1 MNQLL
6 LLGGL
11 VLAIYVMNEK
21 KMFKSISSDKNNT
34 LLVVLFCGFILF
46 MCMRKKVEGL
56 ILQSDLPGGSC
67 ESIGMN
73 QHDIQVVDAN
83 DKAAFNTVTVCVTPH
98 GEGVL
103 TNAGPVARDDKT
115 DSSSPS
121 GETGGDEKTPP
132 MSNGRSGNGRNGAER
147 DGNGRNG
154 SQRNGA
160 ERDGNM
166 APKAPTVN
174 PDRAQSLQ
182 K

>member
-34 LLVVLFCGFILF
+34 LLVVLFCGVILF

-56 ILQSDLPGGSC
+56 ILQSNLPGGSC

-83 DKAAFNTVTVCVTPH
+83 DKTAFNTVTVCVTPH

-115 DSSSPS
+115 EPSNPS
-121 GETGGDEKTPP
+121 GETGGDEQKA
-132 MSNGRSGNGRNGAER
+132 MSNGGERNVNGRNG
-147 DGNGRNG
+147 NGP
-154 SQRNGA
+154 S
-160 ERDGNM
+160 GNM
-166 APKAPTVN
+166 EPKEPTVN
-174 PDRAQSLQ
+174 PDRAQALQ

>member
-21 KMFKSISSDKNNT
+21 KMFKSITSDKNNT
-34 LLVVLFCGFILF
+34 LLVVLFCGVILF

-73 QHDIQVVDAN
+73 QHDIQVVDGN
-83 DKAAFNTVTVCVTPH
+83 DKTAFNTVTVCVTPH

-121 GETGGDEKTPP
+121 TETGGDEQKA
-132 MSNGRSGNGRNGAER
+132 MGDSSARNGSQRNGAA
-147 DGNGRNG
+147 RNG

-160 ERDGNM
+160 ERGGNM

-174 PDRAQSLQ
+174 PDRAQALQ

>member
-11 VLAIYVMNEK
+11 VLVIYIMNEK

-73 QHDIQVVDAN
+73 QHDIQVVDEN
-83 DKAAFNTVTVCVTPH
+83 DKTAFNTVTVCVTPH

-121 GETGGDEKTPP
+121 GETGGDEQKP
-132 MSNGRSGNGRNGAER
+132 MSNGGDRNGNGSN
-147 DGNGRNG
+147 GNGSNG
-154 SQRNGA
+154 NG
-160 ERDGNM
+160 RDGNM

>member
-11 VLAIYVMNEK
+11 VLVIYIMNEK

-73 QHDIQVVDAN
+73 QHDIQVVDGN
-83 DKAAFNTVTVCVTPH
+83 DKTAFNTVTVCVTPH
-98 GEGVL
+98 GESVL
-103 TNAGPVARDDKT
+103 TNAGPVASDDKT
-115 DSSSPS
+115 ESSSPS
-121 GETGGDEKTPP
+121 TETGGDEQKAK
-132 MSNGRSGNGRNGAER
+132 SNGGERNGNGRNGNGR
-147 DGNGRNG
+147 NGNGRNG
-154 SQRNGA
+154 S

-166 APKAPTVN
+166 TPKAPTVN

>member
-73 QHDIQVVDAN
+73 QHDIQVVDGN
-83 DKAAFNTVTVCVTPH
+83 DKTAFNTVTVCVTPH
-98 GEGVL
+98 GESVL
-103 TNAGPVARDDKT
+103 TNSGPVARDEGASDES
-115 DSSSPS
+115 DSS
-121 GETGGDEKTPP
+121 GETSGDEKTPP
-132 MSNGRSGNGRNGAER
+132 MSNGRNGAARNGAER
-147 DGNGRNG
+147 G
-154 SQRNGA
+154 
-160 ERDGNM
+160 GNM

-174 PDRAQSLQ
+174 PDRAQALQ

>member
-11 VLAIYVMNEK
+11 VLAIYIMNEK

-56 ILQSDLPGGSC
+56 ILQSDLSGGSC

-73 QHDIQVVDAN
+73 EHTIQVVDGN
-83 DKAAFNTVTVCVTPH
+83 DRAAFNTVRVCVTPH

-103 TNAGPVARDDKT
+103 TKAGPVVRDNDASDES
-115 DSSSPS
+115 DSSD
-121 GETGGDEKTPP
+121 ETGGDEKTPP
-132 MSNGRSGNGRNGAER
+132 MSNGRNGATRNGNGRS
-147 DGNGRNG
+147 GNRPPP
-154 SQRNGA
+154 SSPDQ
-160 ERDGNM
+160 
-166 APKAPTVN
+166 N
-174 PDRAQSLQ
+174 PDKAQGLQ